1 MIETDGD
8 PSGAETVQPA
18 TQAAPIEE
26 STILSAPASVVSD
39 ADPLAKVLDYT
50 LTVGQARQRFLD
62 LKRRAPAERTMQNYC
77 VQGDI
82 AAQKIRTTYGAE
94 WIINATSLE
103 AFIVRQPEL
112 TSVASDAHATETPT
126 LATQA
131 VDSVTVDA
139 PATRPASG
147 ASDALRDSDIRPVG
161 ELRSLVDVL
170 IENARL
176 LAQVEDR
183 NEIVADLRRERTFMQ
198 DQVRSAVKLSERAL
212 TQGDNL
218 LRTLQVMR
226 LGPGVVLNDN
236 QTPSPN
242 AANSSPVDNT
252 SPDDRSGL

>member
-1 MIETDGD
+1 MTETHSDA
-8 PSGAETVQPA
+8 SGAETIQPA
-18 TQAAPIEE
+18 TQAAPIED
-26 STILSAPASVVSD
+26 SPNLLATASVASD
-39 ADPLAKVLDYT
+39 ADPLAKALDYT

-77 VQGDI
+77 VQGQI
-82 AAQKIRTTYGAE
+82 AAQKIRTKYGAE

-103 AFIVRQPEL
+103 TFIFRQPEFV
-112 TSVASDAHATETPT
+112 SVASDARATETPT
-126 LATQA
+126 HASQA
-131 VDSVTVDA
+131 VESITVDA
-139 PATRPASG
+139 PATPPVSG

-183 NEIVADLRRERTFMQ
+183 NEIVADLRRERIFMQ

-226 LGPGVVLNDN
+226 LGPGVILSDN
-236 QTPSPN
+236 QTPTSN
-242 AANSSPVDNT
+242 GTNSSTVDNT
-252 SPDDRSGL
+252 NSDDQMGL